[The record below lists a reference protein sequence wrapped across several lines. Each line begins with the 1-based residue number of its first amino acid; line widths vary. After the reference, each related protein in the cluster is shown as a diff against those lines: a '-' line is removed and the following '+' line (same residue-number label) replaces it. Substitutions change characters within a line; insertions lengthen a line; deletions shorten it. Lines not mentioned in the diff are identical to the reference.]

1 MEALLVNGEAQ
12 NFKAADWCI
21 ESVPKP
27 ALTALFFVF
36 FIVISA
42 LVMLSLF
49 VGAVSMG
56 MAEAVQEM
64 KDMDYQSVSG
74 CQASFIARSPNICN
88 SSILFVLLV
97 NNSLMTTQFR
107 TG

>member
-1 MEALLVNGEAQ
+1 MSLQYINIYGCDYWYSSQYAVPDASVNVTDTPEKIEALLVNGEAQ

-64 KDMDYQSVSG
+64 KDIDYQSVSG
-74 CQASFIARSPNICN
+74 R
-88 SSILFVLLV
+88 
-97 NNSLMTTQFR
+97 
-107 TG
+107 